1 MTPSGLDF
9 SLFEK
14 ALKTL
19 EQAVDSYAIDPSNE
33 FVRDACIKRFEYTYE
48 AATKIIVR
56 YLSLTELDPSAV
68 KEMTAQETIRR
79 AYQIRLIPNSWD
91 VWKGYRDDRNTTAH
105 AYSQGKADQLLERIP
120 LFVIE
125 ARALLVSL
133 KNYHE
138 TKI

>member
-1 MTPSGLDF
+1 MQSELDF

-19 EQAVDSYAIDPSNE
+19 QQAVDAHEMDPSNE

-68 KEMTAQETIRR
+68 TGMTAQATIRR
-79 AYQIRLIPNSWD
+79 AYQIGLIPNSWD
-91 VWKGYRDDRNTTAH
+91 RWQGYRDDRSTTAH
-105 AYSQGKADQLLERIP
+105 AYSQEKAEELLERIP
-120 LFVIE
+120 LFVTE
-125 ARALLVSL
+125 AKALLTSL
-133 KNYHE
+133 KKYHE
-138 TKI
+138 T